1 MEKKIKFF
9 DIIKWLFLLPI
20 SMLLAVITSVATN
33 KLVSFLENYFFGDD
47 FFHYYWSLFCVAIY
61 GAIYG
66 FFLSATTYFIAPNYK
81 KRSCYII
88 VTIVLFFAIFGNN
101 DFSNEYFYIRG
112 ISTLII
118 GIITPDIIEEANKE
132 NIIITLFGFFTVLI
146 LGVWLVSSLILHFW
160 TVKLAFH
167 NEGFFGGI
175 FVLFLPVISELIYLF
190 KQWNAN
196 DGYVRL
202 FFIVLILSILRQII
216 SKIIQ

>member
-1 MEKKIKFF
+1 MEKKLRAF
-9 DIIKWLFLLPI
+9 DVIKWIFMLPVA
-20 SMLLAVITSVATN
+20 MLLAVIASGVVN
-33 KLVSFLENYFFGDD
+33 KLVDFIEIYLFGKD

-118 GIITPDIIEEANKE
+118 GIITPDIIEKENKG

-146 LGVWLVSSLILHFW
+146 LGVWLVSSVILHFW

-167 NEGFFGGI
+167 NEGVFGG
-175 FVLFLPVISELIYLF
+175 FFSFFLPVISELIYLF

-202 FFIVLILSILRQII
+202 FFIVLILSILRHII
-216 SKIIQ
+216 SKIVR

>member
-20 SMLLAVITSVATN
+20 SMLLAVITSGATN
-33 KLVSFLENYFFGDD
+33 KLVSFLENYLFGDD
-47 FFHYYWSLFCVAIY
+47 FFHYYWSLFCVSIY

-81 KRSCYII
+81 ERSCYII

-118 GIITPDIIEEANKE
+118 GIITPNIIEENEE

-167 NEGFFGGI
+167 NEGVLGA
-175 FVLFLPVISELIYLF
+175 FVSFFLPVISELFYLF

-202 FFIVLILSILRQII
+202 SFMVLILSILRQII
-216 SKIIQ
+216 SKIISS